1 MQWRWL
7 WLFILVGFLMQ
18 VGLERLSHAATVVA
32 EAADPVKPAAA
43 GIEKNVEKLAKD
55 LEETKKSL
63 MDDEMKQRKVMSSL
77 FEINRKMKKI
87 VSERGD
93 LEQEHIMLETTTKK
107 LAQRILQLED
117 NLKNQKALLRQR
129 LSAIYKFGGQGIA
142 RFLFSSTS
150 STDLE
155 RNLKIMGVVA
165 KRDLD
170 LIKDYFGTVK
180 ELDGKRIKFT
190 NRLAHLQKVEDRIRQ
205 QESQLSAENTLKSK
219 ILDKIRKS
227 KQFAMTR
234 LNGLRAKSSQFA
246 VNDESG
252 VFDLLFQPSFFEQ
265 KGMLPKPIQGRIL
278 QGFGLIK
285 DEEHNVTLSHK
296 GLFYSA
302 PVGTPVKT
310 IFGGKVSYKG
320 ELPGFGQT
328 LIVDHG
334 DHYYTVYAHN
344 SRVSVEVDQEVRQNQ
359 VIAYSGEGVEDF
371 GSGLYFEIRH
381 FSEPYDPQQW
391 MKGTSL

>member
-7 WLFILVGFLMQ
+7 VLFVVAGFLMQ
-18 VGLERLSHAATVVA
+18 AGFERLAHATQIT
-32 EAADPVKPAAA
+32 ENPA
-43 GIEKNVEKLAKD
+43 NVEKLAKD
-55 LEETKKSL
+55 LEATKKSL
-63 MDDEMKQRKVMSSL
+63 IDDEIKQRKIMSSL

-87 VSERGD
+87 VSERAD
-93 LEQEHIMLETTTKK
+93 LEQERLMLQATTRK
-107 LAQRILQLED
+107 LADRILDLESI
-117 NLKNQKALLRQR
+117 LKSQKALLRQR
-129 LSAIYKFGGQGIA
+129 LSAIYKFGGQGVA

-150 STDLE
+150 SSDLE

-170 LIKDYFGTVK
+170 LIKDYFSAVK
-180 ELDGKRIKFT
+180 ELDSKRKKFT
-190 NRLAHLQKVEDRIRQ
+190 QRLAHLQKIENRIHD
-205 QESQLSAENTLKSK
+205 QEGQLGAENSMKSR

-227 KQFAMTR
+227 KQFTMTK
-234 LNGLRAKSSQFA
+234 LNGLRAKSSQFSI
-246 VNDESG
+246 NDESG

-265 KGMLPKPIQGRIL
+265 KGQLPKPIQGQIM
-278 QGFGLIK
+278 QGFGLVK
-285 DEEHNVTLSHK
+285 YEEHNVTLSHK

-302 PVGTPVKT
+302 PIGTAVKT
-310 IFGGKVSYKG
+310 IFGGKVSYIG
-320 ELPGFGQT
+320 FLPGFGQT

-344 SRVSVEVDQEVRQNQ
+344 SKINVEVDEEVRQNQ
-359 VIAYSGEGVEDF
+359 VVAYSGEGNDDF

-381 FSEPYDPQQW
+381 FSEPYDPRQW